1 METQASSSMSFVP
14 LIVIFVLFYFLMIKP
29 QQKKA
34 KEQRDM
40 LGGLSIGDELVLTSG
55 IICEVDSIPENKN
68 YIFVKLGDKNV
79 VRVFKD
85 AIAEKYTEQLG
96 STQPKQANKD
106 IKVSR
111 RIGSKK
117 DNKIN

>member
-1 METQASSSMSFVP
+1 
-14 LIVIFVLFYFLMIKP
+14 MI
-29 QQKKA
+29 
-34 KEQRDM
+34 D
-40 LGGLSIGDELVLTSG
+40 GLSIGDELVLTSG

-85 AIAEKYTEQLG
+85 AIAEKYTEQMG
-96 STQPKQANKD
+96 SAQSQTSNKN
-106 IKVSR
+106 VNFSR

-117 DNKIN
+117 DTKVS

>member
-1 METQASSSMSFVP
+1 
-14 LIVIFVLFYFLMIKP
+14 
-29 QQKKA
+29 
-34 KEQRDM
+34 M
-40 LGGLSIGDELVLTSG
+40 LDSLSIGDELILTSG

-85 AIAEKYTEQLG
+85 AIAEKYTEQMG
-96 STQPKQANKD
+96 SAQPQPNKD
-106 IKVSR
+106 VKLSR

>member
-1 METQASSSMSFVP
+1 
-14 LIVIFVLFYFLMIKP
+14 
-29 QQKKA
+29 
-34 KEQRDM
+34 M
-40 LGGLSIGDELVLTSG
+40 LDGLSIGDELILTSG

-85 AIAEKYTEQLG
+85 AIAEKYTEQIG
-96 STQPKQANKD
+96 SVQPQASKD
-106 IKVSR
+106 VKLSR

>member
-1 METQASSSMSFVP
+1 
-14 LIVIFVLFYFLMIKP
+14 
-29 QQKKA
+29 
-34 KEQRDM
+34 M
-40 LGGLSIGDELVLTSG
+40 LDGLSIGDELVLTSG

-68 YIFVKLGDKNV
+68 YIFVKMGDKNV

-96 STQPKQANKD
+96 SAKPQASKD
-106 IKVSR
+106 VKFSR

-117 DNKIN
+117 DNKTN

>member
-1 METQASSSMSFVP
+1 
-14 LIVIFVLFYFLMIKP
+14 
-29 QQKKA
+29 
-34 KEQRDM
+34 M
-40 LGGLSIGDELVLTSG
+40 LDSLSIGDELILTSG

-85 AIAEKYTEQLG
+85 AIAEKYTEQMG
-96 STQPKQANKD
+96 SAQTQPNKD
-106 IKVSR
+106 VKLSR

>member
-1 METQASSSMSFVP
+1 
-14 LIVIFVLFYFLMIKP
+14 
-29 QQKKA
+29 
-34 KEQRDM
+34 M
-40 LGGLSIGDELVLTSG
+40 LDGLSIGDELILTSG

-96 STQPKQANKD
+96 SAQPQASKD
-106 IKVSR
+106 VKLSR

-117 DNKIN
+117 DNKNN

>member
-1 METQASSSMSFVP
+1 
-14 LIVIFVLFYFLMIKP
+14 
-29 QQKKA
+29 
-34 KEQRDM
+34 M
-40 LGGLSIGDELVLTSG
+40 LDSLSIGDELILTSG

-68 YIFVKLGDKNV
+68 YIFVKMGDKNV

-96 STQPKQANKD
+96 STQPQTVSKD
-106 IKVSR
+106 VKLSR

-117 DNKIN
+117 ATKN

>member
-1 METQASSSMSFVP
+1 
-14 LIVIFVLFYFLMIKP
+14 
-29 QQKKA
+29 
-34 KEQRDM
+34 M
-40 LGGLSIGDELVLTSG
+40 LDGLSIGDELILTSG

-96 STQPKQANKD
+96 SAQPQASKD
-106 IKVSR
+106 VKLSR

-117 DNKIN
+117 DNQVH

>member
-1 METQASSSMSFVP
+1 MEAQGSSSMSFIP
-14 LIVIFVLFYFLMIKP
+14 LIIVFALFYFLMIKP

-34 KEQRDM
+34 KEQRNM
-40 LGGLSIGDELVLTSG
+40 LGSLSIGDELILTSG

-68 YIFVKLGDKNV
+68 YIFVKLGDNNI

-85 AIAEKYTEQLG
+85 AIAEKYTEELG
-96 STQPKQANKD
+96 SVQVKQANKD

-117 DNKIN
+117 DNKVN

>member
-1 METQASSSMSFVP
+1 MEPQASSSMSFIP
-14 LIVIFVLFYFLMIKP
+14 LIVIFVVFYFLMIKP

-34 KEQRDM
+34 KEQREM
-40 LGGLSIGDELVLTSG
+40 LGSLSVGDELILTSG

-68 YIFVKLGDKNV
+68 YICVKLGDKNV
-79 VRVFKD
+79 VRVFRD

-96 STQPKQANKD
+96 SAQPQTASKD
-106 IKVSR
+106 LKFSR

-117 DNKIN
+117 DNKNN

>member
-1 METQASSSMSFVP
+1 
-14 LIVIFVLFYFLMIKP
+14 
-29 QQKKA
+29 
-34 KEQRDM
+34 M
-40 LGGLSIGDELVLTSG
+40 LDGLSIGDELILTSG

-85 AIAEKYTEQLG
+85 AIAEKYTEQMG
-96 STQPKQANKD
+96 SAQPQTNKD
-106 IKVSR
+106 VKFSR

-117 DNKIN
+117 DNKTN

>member
-1 METQASSSMSFVP
+1 
-14 LIVIFVLFYFLMIKP
+14 
-29 QQKKA
+29 
-34 KEQRDM
+34 M
-40 LGGLSIGDELVLTSG
+40 LDGLSIGDELILTSG

-96 STQPKQANKD
+96 SAQPQASKD
-106 IKVSR
+106 VKFSR

-117 DNKIN
+117 DNKVH

>member
-1 METQASSSMSFVP
+1 
-14 LIVIFVLFYFLMIKP
+14 
-29 QQKKA
+29 
-34 KEQRDM
+34 M
-40 LGGLSIGDELVLTSG
+40 LDGLSIGDELILTSG

-85 AIAEKYTEQLG
+85 AIAEKYIEQLG
-96 STQPKQANKD
+96 SAQPQAGKD
-106 IKVSR
+106 VKFSR

-117 DNKIN
+117 DNQVH

>member
-1 METQASSSMSFVP
+1 
-14 LIVIFVLFYFLMIKP
+14 
-29 QQKKA
+29 
-34 KEQRDM
+34 M
-40 LGGLSIGDELVLTSG
+40 LDSLSIGDELILTSG

-68 YIFVKLGDKNV
+68 YIFVKMDDKNV

-96 STQPKQANKD
+96 SAQQQTSSKD
-106 IKVSR
+106 VKLSR

-117 DNKIN
+117 ATKN

>member
-1 METQASSSMSFVP
+1 
-14 LIVIFVLFYFLMIKP
+14 
-29 QQKKA
+29 
-34 KEQRDM
+34 M

-85 AIAEKYTEQLG
+85 AIAEKYTEQMG
-96 STQPKQANKD
+96 STQPQTNKD
-106 IKVSR
+106 VKLSR

-117 DNKIN
+117 DNQVH

>member
-1 METQASSSMSFVP
+1 
-14 LIVIFVLFYFLMIKP
+14 
-29 QQKKA
+29 
-34 KEQRDM
+34 M

-96 STQPKQANKD
+96 STQPQTGKD
-106 IKVSR
+106 VKLSR

-117 DNKIN
+117 DNQVH